1 VQVEVAARLV
11 LDELEVP
18 RRLAHIRDYVWRG
31 GQLEFRAEQRL
42 AGYWLVARWPTAVF
56 EPIGAGAPDGAQL
69 VPARQATAVG
79 RWVRGAAGYS
89 LGVGLELGGASAGG
103 IVVAAP
109 RLRCLVPVARRPA
122 AEIAAALERAL
133 DDYAQ
138 EFLAEH
144 EPVPQARAAA
154 AETLRQQG
162 L

>member
-1 VQVEVAARLV
+1 VRVEVAARLV

-31 GQLEFRAEQRL
+31 GQLEFRADQRL
-42 AGYWLVARWPTAVF
+42 AGYWLVARWPTPVF
-56 EPIGAGAPDGAQL
+56 EPIEAGAAGGAQL

-89 LGVGLELGGASAGG
+89 LGVGLDQRSASG
-103 IVVAAP
+103 IVVAEP

-144 EPVPQARAAA
+144 EPVPRARAAA
-154 AETLRQQG
+154 AESLRQQG